1 MRELQAS
8 EDRIQAE
15 IALLK
20 PDDQFEVLPENMA
33 TVEWFISTDDLYI
46 WNGPVCLGLDIKA
59 VRDDAL
65 MMGKEYAPEQ
75 YLGLRIMGRVYAEE
89 LTNKLQNK
97 ND

>member
-1 MRELQAS
+1 MRTIGAT

-15 IALLK
+15 IALLT

-33 TVEWFISTDDLYI
+33 IVEWFIATEDLYV

-65 MMGKEYAPEQ
+65 MSDRKYTPEQ
-75 YLGLRIMGRVYAEE
+75 YQGLRIMGRVFAQEMTR
-89 LTNKLQNK
+89 LVQRKH
-97 ND
+97 D

>member
-1 MRELQAS
+1 MRAIGAT

-15 IALLK
+15 IALLT
-20 PDDQFEVLPENMA
+20 PDDQFEVLPENME

-65 MMGKEYAPEQ
+65 MMGKEYTPQQ
-75 YLGLRIMGRVYAEE
+75 YQGLRIMGRVFAEE
-89 LTNKLQNK
+89 LTNKLLKK